1 MDEFRDFP
9 DSNEEWNEEMFRG
22 IGEFIYSFSQ
32 LEITIRLRLS
42 DALQLPEGLFQ
53 VVVGP
58 YDFAILCNVTREVLT
73 RTRSDLDAGIVKTL
87 FNRCLALNQKARIVV
102 AHGTWYP
109 EGGGASHLSKNTFES
124 TSHFKNPSDLQ
135 KHVAEAKHLMLHVI
149 ASTGWKHKLPEGMP
163 VRPL

>member
-1 MDEFRDFP
+1 MDEFGDFP
-9 DSNEEWNEEMFRG
+9 ESDEEWNEEMFRA
-22 IGEFIYSFSQ
+22 IGSFIYSFSQ

-42 DALQLPEGLFQ
+42 DALQLREGLFE

-58 YDFAILCNVTREVLT
+58 YDFATLCNVTREVLA
-73 RTRSDLDAGIVKTL
+73 RTRSDLDAGVIKTL

-109 EGGGASHLSKNTFES
+109 EGGGASHLSKNTFQS
-124 TSHFKNPSDLQ
+124 TNHFKDLSELH
-135 KHVAEAKHLMLHVI
+135 KFVAEAKHLMLHVI